1 MINFCQQ
8 YGWSICSEILWSDT
22 PRLPLY
28 KHRTKIQKLTRLTGL
43 EVEELEMAVI
53 KNITFINEGLISK
66 KIISSVEKL
75 LKDIDLA
82 DVPFVALTKDLNG
95 KLWTGDKKLI
105 DGLKSKKFNSFITT
119 LELSV
124 LLDELES

>member
-1 MINFCQQ
+1 
-8 YGWSICSEILWSDT
+8 
-22 PRLPLY
+22 
-28 KHRTKIQKLTRLTGL
+28 
-43 EVEELEMAVI
+43 MAII
-53 KNITFINEGLISK
+53 KNSTFINEGLIPK

-95 KLWTGDKKLI
+95 KLWTGDKMLI
-105 DGLKSKKFNSFITT
+105 DGLKSKKFNSFIST

-124 LLDELES
+124 LLDELEG